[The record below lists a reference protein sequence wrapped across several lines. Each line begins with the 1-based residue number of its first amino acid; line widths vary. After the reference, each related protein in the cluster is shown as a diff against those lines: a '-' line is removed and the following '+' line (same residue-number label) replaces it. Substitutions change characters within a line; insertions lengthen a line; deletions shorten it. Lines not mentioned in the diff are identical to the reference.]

1 MPIVVIKNN
10 VEKFLEYPSTAY
22 DFIFADPPYAFT
34 REQLIEL
41 VNQLI
46 NLHWVKTTGLIV
58 VEHDKHITLNEHEY
72 FFEERTYGS
81 CRFSFFAFST
91 EKNSRP

>member
-1 MPIVVIKNN
+1 MPIAVIKNN
-10 VEKFLEYPSTAY
+10 VEKFLEYPSHPMTL
-22 DFIFADPPYAFT
+22 FLLTPYGS

-72 FFEERTYGS
+72 FLE
-81 CRFSFFAFST
+81 
-91 EKNSRP
+91 